1 MNEAIESI
9 PDMSESAK
17 RRRNLL
23 IIAVALGTLM
33 NPLNSSM
40 IAVAL
45 SRLQED
51 FHLTFLDSSWLIS
64 TYYLASAIG
73 QPVMGMLSDRLGRK
87 RLFMI
92 GLCMIA
98 IASALAP
105 LSPSFGWL
113 IGFRIIQAIGS
124 SILFPSGMGIIRSE
138 ITTNQAQS
146 LAVLS
151 IFNSTS
157 AAFGPSVGG
166 FMLHFGDW
174 PAIFLVNFPII
185 LGSLVLAV
193 KSFPRDKPNEQKNR
207 PIDWAGIALFSMAIV
222 CWLLFLLSL
231 SSGIDWWK
239 LLISILLTAGFVL
252 FELRMK
258 DPFIDVT
265 ALIRNR
271 NLSLVYVQFILV
283 NIVFYSIFFG
293 VPTYLQK
300 VQGFNP
306 SVTGMVMLSVAGFG
320 VVISPFAGRWID
332 HKGSKPAL
340 VWGSIAV
347 ITGSLLLLTIQNE
360 STPVYIFAVL
370 SVMGISNGL
379 NNLAM
384 QTALY
389 TFVQPEETGAASGL
403 FMTSRFVGTILSS
416 SLLGLAFGQHITS
429 ANFHII
435 AAAGACIGVAILLL
449 SLRMPGQHGK
459 RVL

>member
-9 PDMSESAK
+9 SDMSESAK

-23 IIAVALGTLM
+23 IMAVALGTLM

-51 FHLTFLDSSWLIS
+51 FNLTFLDSSWLIS

-92 GLCMIA
+92 GLSMIA

-138 ITTNQAQS
+138 ITSNQAQS
-146 LAVLS
+146 LAVLA

-185 LGSLVLAV
+185 LGSFVLAV
-193 KSFPRDKPNEQKNR
+193 KAFPRDKPNEQKAR
-207 PIDWAGIALFSMAIV
+207 PIDWAGILIFSMTIV
-222 CWLLFLLSL
+222 SWLLFLLSL
-231 SSGIDWWK
+231 STGIDWYK
-239 LLISILLTAGFVL
+239 LLISIVLTGVFIL

-258 DPFIDVT
+258 DPFIDVS
-265 ALIRNR
+265 ALARNT

-300 VQGFNP
+300 VQGFNS
-306 SVTGMVMLSVAGFG
+306 SVTGIVMLSVAGFG
-320 VVISPFAGRWID
+320 VLISPFVGKWID
-332 HKGSKPAL
+332 LKGSKPAL

-347 ITGSLLLLTIQNE
+347 ITGSLLLLTLQND

-370 SVMGISNGL
+370 SVMGLSNGL

-389 TFVQPEETGAASGL
+389 SFVQPEETGAASGL

-435 AAAGACIGVAILLL
+435 AATGACIGVVILLL
-449 SLRMPGQHGK
+449 SIRMPSHYKERGH
-459 RVL
+459 